1 MWLIVRQC
9 CHFWPITIFGPSPPP
24 LFFYSEPPS
33 LFYCL
38 LIFRLSVR
46 PPPPFIKTPSPLLFG
61 TGEYINFPQNQDQIQ
76 SQITNFGE
84 TNQIPQIVG
93 VVNGSYIPFIAPGES
108 KEDYFNGKHA
118 YSVNLLGVVDINM
131 LFLHASI
138 VYRNTHGQETKSF

>member
-24 LFFYSEPPS
+24 FFFTRSPPPS
-33 LFYCL
+33 FIVYWYLGYL
-38 LIFRLSVR
+38 LD
-46 PPPPFIKTPSPLLFG
+46 PPPFIKTPSPLLFG